1 MSLEFFVKEYP
12 SHVRMII
19 ELDTVKI
26 PHLAFVPVGRF
37 PYTANRIYSAVILA
51 DGNFYTKTPVVFQ
64 REQVIDHF
72 KTLILAVHVIHR
84 SEIHQEIEVEF
95 RVIAQEREE
104 LEFASLFNR
113 KRLIATEIMRVDDD
127 ASEFGFN
134 PVDEIRTH
142 IFLETTKWFLLA
154 LRLAGRA
161 VIPIPD
167 RHASKHREDR
177 HQE

>member
-1 MSLEFFVKEYP
+1 LV
-12 SHVRMII
+12 
-19 ELDTVKI
+19 
-26 PHLAFVPVGRF
+26 
-37 PYTANRIYSAVILA
+37 
-51 DGNFYTKTPVVFQ
+51 
-64 REQVIDHF
+64 
-72 KTLILAVHVIHR
+72 
-84 SEIHQEIEVEF
+84 
-95 RVIAQEREE
+95 
-104 LEFASLFNR
+104 
-113 KRLIATEIMRVDDD
+113 ATEIMRVDDD